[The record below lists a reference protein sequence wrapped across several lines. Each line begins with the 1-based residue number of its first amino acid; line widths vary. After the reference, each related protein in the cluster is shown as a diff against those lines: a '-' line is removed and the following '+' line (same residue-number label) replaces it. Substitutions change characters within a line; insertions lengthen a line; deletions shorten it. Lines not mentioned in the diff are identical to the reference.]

1 MDTAL
6 EEAIREVDTFLK
18 TLENKAA
25 AVSGTFDLV
34 KNHLTARDE
43 VALRIIDRG
52 LTYIGASP
60 QLLCKQP
67 SQA

>member
-43 VALRIIDRG
+43 VTLRVIDSGIIC
-52 LTYIGASP
+52 IGASP
-60 QLLCKQP
+60 
-67 SQA
+67 